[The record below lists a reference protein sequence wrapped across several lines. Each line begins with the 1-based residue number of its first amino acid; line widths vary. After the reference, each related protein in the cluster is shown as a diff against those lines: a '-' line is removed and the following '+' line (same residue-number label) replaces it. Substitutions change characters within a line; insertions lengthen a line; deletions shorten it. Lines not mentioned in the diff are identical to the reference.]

1 MGTFW
6 FIVIAVLWTGFM
18 VLEGFDFGV
27 GMLHGVVGR
36 DEVGKRVAIA
46 TIGPVWDGNEV
57 WLIVAGAG
65 MFAAFPGW
73 YATLFSALYLALVLL
88 LVGLI
93 LRGVTFEF
101 RDKRDSPRWR
111 RGWDAALL
119 FGSVLTPLL
128 VGVAL
133 SDLLHGLPIDAD
145 QEFVGD
151 FWDLLSVYSV
161 LGGLTFVLMCLL
173 HGATFLAI
181 KTTEE
186 IRARAVRVARVAA
199 PVTAAAVIAY
209 VIWTHVISDKG
220 FLLTVVELVAILAV
234 LSAVWL
240 VRIDR
245 DGWAFTA
252 TAVTIA
258 AVVLNIFADLYPN
271 VLVSTVNSAYN
282 LTIDNTAS
290 GPYALKVMTIVVV
303 VLLPGVLV
311 YQGWT
316 YHVFRKRVTRD
327 QVSAA
332 NH

>member
-1 MGTFW
+1 MGIFW

-57 WLIVAGAG
+57 WLIVAAAG

-73 YATLFSALYLALVLL
+73 YATWFSALYLALVLL

-119 FGSVLTPLL
+119 FGSFLTPLL

-133 SDLLHGLPIDAD
+133 SGLLHGLPIDAN

-151 FWDLLSVYSV
+151 FWNLVSVYSV

-181 KTTEE
+181 KTTED
-186 IRARAVRVARVAA
+186 IRARAIRVARMVA
-199 PVTAAAVIAY
+199 PITAAAVTAY
-209 VIWTHVISDKG
+209 VIWTHVISDQG
-220 FLLTVVELVAILAV
+220 FLLTILELAAILAV

-271 VLVSTVNSAYN
+271 VLVSTLDSANN
-282 LTIDNTAS
+282 LTIDNAAS
-290 GPYALKVMTIVVV
+290 GPYALKVMTVVIVM
-303 VLLPGVLV
+303 LLPGVLV
-311 YQGWT
+311 YQGWS
-316 YHVFRKRVTRD
+316 YHVFRKRVTRG
-327 QVSAA
+327 QVSAGS
-332 NH
+332 H

>member
-1 MGTFW
+1 
-6 FIVIAVLWTGFM
+6 
-18 VLEGFDFGV
+18 
-27 GMLHGVVGR
+27 
-36 DEVGKRVAIA
+36 VAIA

-57 WLIVAGAG
+57 WLIVAAAG

-73 YATLFSALYLALVLL
+73 YATWFSALYLALVLM

-101 RDKRDSPRWR
+101 RNKRDSTRWH

-133 SDLLHGLPIDAD
+133 SDLVYGLPINAD

-181 KTTEE
+181 KTTDE
-186 IRARAVRVARVAA
+186 IRARAMRVARLVAPITA
-199 PVTAAAVIAY
+199 VAVTAY
-209 VIWTHVISDKG
+209 VIWTHVISEQG
-220 FLLTVVELVAILAV
+220 FLLTVLELAAIVVV

-252 TAVTIA
+252 TAVTIGL
-258 AVVLNIFADLYPN
+258 VVLNIFTDLYPN

-290 GPYALKVMTIVVV
+290 APYALKVLTIVTV

-316 YHVFRKRVTRD
+316 YHVFRKRVTRE
-327 QVSAA
+327 QVSAES
-332 NH
+332 H